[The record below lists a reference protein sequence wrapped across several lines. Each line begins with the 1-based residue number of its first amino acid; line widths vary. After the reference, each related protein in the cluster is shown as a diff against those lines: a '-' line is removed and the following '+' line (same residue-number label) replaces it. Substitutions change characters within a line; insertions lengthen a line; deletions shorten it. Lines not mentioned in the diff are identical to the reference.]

1 MYMSFVYQAIQIPFK
16 TVYDLLTTVVSGSHT
31 KNKTSVDIENHIVNV
46 KNITEARSEELTQ
59 KPYFLR
65 PKKQVSYV
73 T

>member
-1 MYMSFVYQAIQIPFK
+1 MSFVYQAIQIPFK

-31 KNKTSVDIENHIVNV
+31 KNETSLDIENHIVDV
-46 KNITEARSEELTQ
+46 KNTCAARSDQLSQ

-65 PKKQVSYV
+65 PKKNVSYV

>member
-1 MYMSFVYQAIQIPFK
+1 MSFVYQAFQIPFK
-16 TVYDLLTTVVSGSHT
+16 TVYDLVFTLVGTPNTQSSL
-31 KNKTSVDIENHIVNV
+31 DIDNHIVSV
-46 KNITEARSEELTQ
+46 KNDKSPRPEQLEQ